1 MEKRYRLS
9 VTIVVA
15 LFATAVLGAPAAS
28 GKAKVIKTLGPKD
41 GTKDS
46 PAVIAINRKT
56 NTVYVSN
63 VGGESGGEPGTG
75 AALTWSR

>member
-1 MEKRYRLS
+1 MKKRGYGLAVS
-9 VTIVVA
+9 IVVA

-28 GKAKVIKTLGPKD
+28 GKARVIKTLGAAD

-46 PAVIAINRKT
+46 PSVMAINRKT

-63 VGGESGGEPGTG
+63 VGGGDGPAST
-75 AALTWSR
+75 LTWSR